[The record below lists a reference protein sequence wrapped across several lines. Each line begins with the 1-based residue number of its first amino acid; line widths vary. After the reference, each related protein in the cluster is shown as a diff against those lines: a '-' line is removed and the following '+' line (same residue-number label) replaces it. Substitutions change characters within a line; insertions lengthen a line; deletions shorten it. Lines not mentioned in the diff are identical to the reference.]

1 MLKREEG
8 KEGHKGEHKE
18 VGGRERRKREGREEE
33 EKREGREGRE
43 GERGR
48 KRDKEA
54 KNPSQHVVGTYAAE
68 DTVFLRSDAAATIF
82 SAARF
87 CAATIQ
93 GRRLFLREPADIND
107 GWIRYVHIVH
117 CTYK

>member
-1 MLKREEG
+1 MLKREER

-18 VGGRERRKREGREEE
+18 VGGRERRKREEREEE
-33 EKREGREGRE
+33 ERREGRE
-43 GERGR
+43 GERER
-48 KRDKEA
+48 KRDREA
-54 KNPSQHVVGTYAAE
+54 KNPSQHVVGTY
-68 DTVFLRSDAAATIF
+68 TVFLQSDAVATIF

-93 GRRLFLREPADIND
+93 GQHLFLREPADIND
-107 GWIRYVHIVH
+107 GWIRYVHVVH